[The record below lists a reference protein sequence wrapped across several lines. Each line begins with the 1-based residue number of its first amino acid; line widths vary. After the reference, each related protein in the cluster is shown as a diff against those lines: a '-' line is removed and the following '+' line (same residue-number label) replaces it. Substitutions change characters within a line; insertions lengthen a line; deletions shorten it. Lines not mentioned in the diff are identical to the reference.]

1 VIATARA
8 ERLSR
13 PNGWWGMLVFVVS
26 EATLFGCLLGSYFF
40 LRFQSVDWPQGG
52 IEPKD
57 PVVPMI
63 LLGALVTTSVPLQLA
78 WLAARGGRTGL
89 ARLLVMVALVVQA
102 GYLAYGIYD
111 LRADLE
117 LFVPQDNAYA
127 SIYYTL
133 LGADHAHLA
142 LGLLLSAWIVLR
154 PSGLRAV
161 VLYWHSVNAI
171 TLAVV
176 ATILY
181 PSA

>member
-1 VIATARA
+1 MSAVARA

-13 PNGWWGMLVFVVS
+13 QNGWWGMLVFVVS

-40 LRFQSVDWPQGG
+40 LRFQSLEWPQGG
-52 IEPKD
+52 IEPKN
-57 PVVPMI
+57 PVVPLI
-63 LLGALVTTSVPLQLA
+63 LLGALVATSLPLQLA
-78 WLAARGGRTGL
+78 CVAGRSGRTGL
-89 ARLLVMVALVVQA
+89 ARLLVVPALVVQA
-102 GYLAYGIYD
+102 GYLAYGSYD

-117 LFVPQDNAYA
+117 RFVPQDNAYA

-161 VLYWHSVNAI
+161 VLYWHAVNAI
-171 TLAVV
+171 TIAVV
-176 ATILY
+176 ATILS